1 MAIKLYKSQLEPT
14 ARSSNVMDTRRI
26 SMSEAGSI
34 GNAMKGML
42 KAGENLYVKHQQ
54 VKSETEVKEKIK
66 EIMVGNDNN
75 EGLASHKLKAN
86 NMDDPDKAV
95 SYYAN
100 EVKKVQDTNHN
111 FNGLFSKTSSPL
123 M

>member
-14 ARSSNVMDTRRI
+14 ARSSNVMDTRQI

-34 GNAMKGML
+34 GNSMKGML
-42 KAGENLYVKHQQ
+42 KAGETLYEKHQQ

-66 EIMVGNDNN
+66 EIMVGNENN

-86 NMDDPDKAV
+86 NIT
-95 SYYAN
+95 YA
-100 EVKKVQDTNHN
+100 QN
-111 FNGLFSKTSSPL
+111 FFKPED
-123 M
+123 

>member
-14 ARSSNVMDTRRI
+14 AKSSNVMDTRRI
-26 SMSEAGSI
+26 SMSEAGAI

-66 EIMVGNDNN
+66 EIMVGNETN
-75 EGLASHKLKAN
+75 EGLTSHKLKAL
-86 NMDDPDKAV
+86 
-95 SYYAN
+95 SLI
-100 EVKKVQDTNHN
+100 HI
-111 FNGLFSKTSSPL
+111 
-123 M
+123 